1 MNIFWAG
8 HNWTIIKVDTNRQK
22 KNGQKWTLLDK
33 RRNDNKMDTNGQKL
47 TKTEKIGHNQRSV
60 PKAPGTIF
68 WANLDLFIDN

>member
-1 MNIFWAG
+1 
-8 HNWTIIKVDTNRQK
+8 
-22 KNGQKWTLLDK
+22 
-33 RRNDNKMDTNGQKL
+33 MDTNGQKL

>member
-22 KNGQKWTLLDK
+22 KNRQKSTLLDK

-47 TKTEKIGHNQRSV
+47 TKTDTNGHNQRSV
-60 PKAPGTIF
+60 PKASDKK
-68 WANLDLFIDN
+68 NLG